1 MLELNTTIIP
11 AILHELFQSAE
22 NLLQLKE
29 KYMKVAVPA
38 LKEEFKY
45 TNPHQ
50 VPRIT
55 KVVVS
60 AGVGRAVSDAKHLDA
75 VADTLSRVT
84 GQHPVTTIARKSIAS
99 FKLREGNK
107 VGTTVTL
114 RGERAEEFLDQ
125 LVSVVLPRIR
135 DFRGISDTA
144 FDAFGNYSLGLS
156 DHSIFP
162 QIPYEEVGVSHGFQI
177 NIVTTAHSAAESKK
191 LLQLMGFPFRRNV

>member
-1 MLELNTTIIP
+1 MNR
-11 AILHELFQSAE
+11 F
-22 NLLQLKE
+22 NE
-29 KYMKVAVPA
+29 KYNKVAVPA

-50 VPRIT
+50 VPRIV

-60 AGVGRAVSDAKHLDA
+60 AGVGRAVSDTKHLDA
-75 VADTLSRVT
+75 AAETLAKAT
-84 GQHPVTTIARKSIAS
+84 GQHPITTVARMSIAS

-114 RGERAEEFLDQ
+114 RGAKAEEFLD
-125 LVSVVLPRIR
+125 VVVGVVLPRIR

-144 FDAFGNYSLGLS
+144 FDPHGNYSLGLP

-162 QIPYEEVGVSHGFQI
+162 QIPFEDAGVSHGLQI
-177 NIVTTAHSAAESKK
+177 NIVTSAKTAAEGKR
-191 LLQLMGFPFRRNV
+191 LLALMGFPFRKEA

>member
-1 MLELNTTIIP
+1 MNRF
-11 AILHELFQSAE
+11 HD
-22 NLLQLKE
+22 
-29 KYMKVAVPA
+29 KYIKVAVPA
-38 LKEEFKY
+38 LKSEYKY

-50 VPRIT
+50 VPRIV

-60 AGVGRAVSDAKHLDA
+60 AGVGRAVSYDKHLDA
-75 VADTLSRVT
+75 AAETIAKIT

-114 RGERAEEFLDQ
+114 RGAKGEEFLD
-125 LVSVVLPRIR
+125 LVVGVVLPRIR

-144 FDAFGNYSLGLS
+144 FDPHGNYSLGLP

-162 QIPYEEVGVSHGFQI
+162 QIPFEEIGTVIGLQI
-177 NIVTTAHSAAESKK
+177 NIVTTAKSAAEGKR
-191 LLQLMGFPFRRNV
+191 LLELMGFPFRKDA

>member
-1 MLELNTTIIP
+1 MNR
-11 AILHELFQSAE
+11 F
-22 NLLQLKE
+22 KD
-29 KYMKVAVPA
+29 KYKKVAVPA

-50 VPRIT
+50 VPRIE

-60 AGVGRAVSDAKHLDA
+60 AGVGRAVSDSKHLEA
-75 VADTLSRVT
+75 VAETITKIT

-114 RGERAEEFLDQ
+114 RGERAEEFLDV
-125 LVSVVLPRIR
+125 LVGVVLPRIR

-144 FDAFGNYSLGLS
+144 FDASGNYSLGIIEQ
-156 DHSIFP
+156 SIFP
-162 QIPYEEVGVSHGFQI
+162 QIPYEETGNPHGLQV
-177 NIVTTAHSAAESKK
+177 NIVTSATSAAEGKR
-191 LLQLMGFPFRRNV
+191 LLELMGFPFRRNA

>member
-1 MLELNTTIIP
+1 MNRFKDKYTT
-11 AILHELFQSAE
+11 
-22 NLLQLKE
+22 
-29 KYMKVAVPA
+29 VAVPK

-45 TNPHQ
+45 TNSHQ
-50 VPRIT
+50 VPRLV

-75 VADTLSRVT
+75 AAETLAKVT

-114 RGERAEEFLDQ
+114 RGARAEEFLDL
-125 LVSVVLPRIR
+125 LVGVVLPRVR
-135 DFRGISDTA
+135 DFRGISATA
-144 FDAFGNYSLGLS
+144 FDPFGNYSLGLP

-162 QIPYEEVGVSHGFQI
+162 QIPFEDAGTSHGLQV
-177 NIVTTAHSAAESKK
+177 NIVTTAGTAAEGKK
-191 LLQLMGFPFRRNV
+191 LLQLMGFPFRKDA

>member
-1 MLELNTTIIP
+1 MNRL
-11 AILHELFQSAE
+11 S
-22 NLLQLKE
+22 E
-29 KYMKVAVPA
+29 KYQKTAVPA
-38 LKEEFKY
+38 LKDEFKY

-50 VPRIT
+50 VPRIQ

-75 VADTLSRVT
+75 AAETLAKIT

-114 RGERAEEFLDQ
+114 RGARAEEFVDL

-135 DFRGISDTA
+135 DFRGISATA
-144 FDAFGNYSLGLS
+144 FDPFGNYSLGLP
-156 DHSIFP
+156 DHTIFP
-162 QIPYEEVGVSHGFQI
+162 QIAFEEAGAPHGLQI
-177 NIVTTAHSAAESKK
+177 NVVTSAKTAAEGKR
-191 LLQLMGFPFRRNV
+191 LLQLMGFPFRKDA

>member
-1 MLELNTTIIP
+1 MNR
-11 AILHELFQSAE
+11 FR
-22 NLLQLKE
+22 E
-29 KYMKVAVPA
+29 KYNTVAVPA
-38 LKEEFKY
+38 LKKEFKY

-50 VPRIT
+50 VPRIV

-75 VADTLSRVT
+75 AAETIGKVT
-84 GQHPVTTIARKSIAS
+84 GQHPIITIARKSIAS

-114 RGERAEEFLDQ
+114 RGEKAEEFIDV
-125 LVSVVLPRIR
+125 LVGVVLPRIR

-144 FDAFGNYSLGLS
+144 FDPHGNYSLGLP

-162 QIPYEEVGVSHGFQI
+162 QIPFEEVGTTHGLQV
-177 NIVTTAHSAAESKK
+177 NIVTSAKTAAEGKK
-191 LLQLMGFPFRRNV
+191 LLQLMGFPFRRNE

>member
-1 MLELNTTIIP
+1 MNR
-11 AILHELFQSAE
+11 
-22 NLLQLKE
+22 LKE
-29 KYMKVAVPA
+29 KYNTVVVPK
-38 LKEEFKY
+38 LSEEFKY

-50 VPRIT
+50 VPRIV

-75 VADTLSRVT
+75 AAETLERVT

-114 RGERAEEFLDQ
+114 RGERAEEFLDL
-125 LVSVVLPRIR
+125 LVGVVLPRIR

-144 FDAFGNYSLGLS
+144 FDPFGNYSLGLP
-156 DHSIFP
+156 DQTIFP
-162 QIPYEEVGVSHGFQI
+162 QIPFEDAGTSHGLQV
-177 NIVTTAHSAAESKK
+177 NIVTSAKTAAEGKK
-191 LLQLMGFPFRRNV
+191 LLELMGFPFRRNA

>member
-1 MLELNTTIIP
+1 MTRFNDKYI
-11 AILHELFQSAE
+11 AE
-22 NLLQLKE
+22 
-29 KYMKVAVPA
+29 AVPA
-38 LKEEFKY
+38 LTEEFGY

-60 AGVGRAVSDAKHLDA
+60 SGVGRAVSDAKFLESASH
-75 VADTLSRVT
+75 TLSTVT
-84 GQHPVTTIARKSIAS
+84 GQHPVTTVARLSIAS

-114 RGERAEEFLDQ
+114 RGTRAEEFLDL

-144 FDAFGNYSLGLS
+144 FDPQGNYSLGIP
-156 DHSIFP
+156 DQSIFP
-162 QIPYEEVGVSHGFQI
+162 QIPFEEVGTPHGLQV
-177 NIVTTAHSAAESKK
+177 NIVTTAKSAAEGKR
-191 LLQLMGFPFRRNV
+191 LLQLMGFPFRRNA